1 MPVHVSGIDCNSIHK
16 SKELIEELK
25 SFPEDLGKSLGRIGR
40 GQTSVGR
47 LFVEPPEKGSRI
59 EAPRRPALAASLTS
73 RRGIV
78 GGALMQ
84 RRARGGGARDGRG
97 FVVLRARQ
105 RHAAVERGRRGC
117 GGRGR
122 PAANRRRGG
131 VVRRRGRDRLAC
143 RDRGRNAPSTLS

>member
-1 MPVHVSGIDCNSIHK
+1 A
-16 SKELIEELK
+16 
-25 SFPEDLGKSLGRIGR
+25 
-40 GQTSVGR
+40 QTSVGR
-47 LFVEPPEKGSRI
+47 LFVETPEKGSRI
-59 EAPRRPALAASLTS
+59 EAPRRRASLTS
-73 RRGIV
+73 RRRVI

-84 RRARGGGARDGRG
+84 RWAGGGGARDGRG